1 MSSSSMTS
9 SSLGARRVAAFT
21 LVELLVVIAIIGV
34 LVGLLLPAVQAARES
49 ARRSTCSNN
58 IRQLSVALL
67 NYESTNNA
75 LPPTVWDN
83 SPLQSGAIAASSN
96 IPGLPWSCLILPY
109 LEGSTVYDR
118 VAGDT
123 NQFSQCWTQ
132 GTVTDGLAKKPN
144 PAFECPSNS
153 GFGAVRSDGYGKMNY
168 RINAGIATYAQW
180 RSGTTYHLPNEL
192 GSGSSAGISGLGDQG
207 NGYTRNFP
215 FKDVTMPSLGSA
227 AYIQQGSCYS
237 NGVTIPY
244 WDRKAMRLL
253 AIIDGVSKTILLAES
268 TASLVGQRCPGGTC
282 NTDAGIWL
290 IAKLSTTAPKAWEL
304 GVQTASFENYA
315 GTTAPNS
322 HTTVNL
328 QEVASSPHVGGIFVS
343 FAGGATQWIDDTI
356 STITYRQ
363 LRSRCDMQSIGDF

>member
-1 MSSSSMTS
+1 MTPS
-9 SSLGARRVAAFT
+9 FPAARRVAAFT

-58 IRQLSVALL
+58 IRQLSLALL
-67 NYESTNNA
+67 NFESANNA

-109 LEGSTVYDR
+109 LEGSDVYNR

-192 GSGSSAGISGLGDQG
+192 GSGNSAGISGLGDQG
-207 NGYTRNFP
+207 NGYSRYFP

-227 AYIQQGSCYS
+227 AYIQQGAPACYS

-244 WDRKAMRLL
+244 WDRKAMRLPL
-253 AIIDGVSKTILLAES
+253 IIDGTGKTILLAES
-268 TASLVGQRCPGGTC
+268 TATLVGQRCPGGTC
-282 NTDAGIWL
+282 ITDAGIWL
-290 IAKLSTTAPKAWEL
+290 IAKLSTAANAWEL
-304 GVQTASFENYA
+304 GVQTVSFENYA

-322 HTTVNL
+322 HTTFNL
-328 QEVASSPHVGGIFVS
+328 KEVASSPHVGGIFVS
-343 FAGGATQWIDDTI
+343 FADGAVRWIDDTI

-363 LRSRCDMQSIGDF
+363 LRSRCDMQNIGDF